1 MKLNIFDSMPT
12 PLGELRAKRKSNPNI
27 PVEGKGLENDKK
39 ILMAAMSESQGWKGH
54 CHARHLSSCCKLE
67 TEQIQLVHNNKYK
80 KQMKSA
86 EMQILKK
93 ASVMQII
100 CQRME
105 V

>member
-1 MKLNIFDSMPT
+1 M
-12 PLGELRAKRKSNPNI
+12 
-27 PVEGKGLENDKK
+27 EGKGLENDKK

-67 TEQIQLVHNNKYK
+67 TQQIQLVHNNKYK

-86 EMQILKK
+86 EMQIPKK

>member
-1 MKLNIFDSMPT
+1 
-12 PLGELRAKRKSNPNI
+12 
-27 PVEGKGLENDKK
+27 
-39 ILMAAMSESQGWKGH
+39 MAAMSESQGWKGH

-67 TEQIQLVHNNKYK
+67 TQPIQLVHNSKYK

-93 ASVMQII
+93 ARVMQII

-105 V
+105 KPRYFNGRKMIQHVLKSMNILHFYESV